1 MKRKGIIVIVVL
13 ILLMGYPFWRVYNAK
28 IQINQFSQQIS
39 LGTPIETTES
49 LARKLNLNIIKSAG
63 NDSKP
68 MTLVVWDGWIFA
80 RWNCVVSYEKNKMVG
95 KKVLFLD

>member
-1 MKRKGIIVIVVL
+1 MKRKTIIIIVVL
-13 ILLMGYPFWRVYNAK
+13 ILLLVYPFWRVHNAE
-28 IQINQFSQQIS
+28 IRINHFSQQIS
-39 LGTPIETTES
+39 ENTPVETVES

-68 MTLVVWDGWIFA
+68 MTLVVWDGWAFA
-80 RWNCVVSYEKNKMVG
+80 RWNCFVSYEKNKMVE